1 MKHQNLQ
8 PWLDYFQMLQTYQLK
23 GFLEVHADKGEA
35 YITQPALHAMTEG
48 SDPEEQLKS
57 GAIFETARRIRT
69 YAAWLDAWK
78 AARGAARGE
87 EYLRQLFAVHV
98 VEDKHPH
105 DLIYT
110 ILLTQERKWWCP
122 WKLTECVEVVT
133 YEG

>member
-8 PWLDYFQMLQTYQLK
+8 PWLDYFQMLQTYQEK
-23 GFLEVHADKGEA
+23 GYLEVHADKGDA
-35 YITQPALHAMTEG
+35 YVTQPALHAMTEG

-69 YAAWLDAWK
+69 YAAWR
-78 AARGAARGE
+78 AAKGE
-87 EYLRQLFAVHV
+87 EYLRQLFVVHV

-110 ILLTQERKWWCP
+110 ILLTQKRKWWCP
-122 WKLTECVEVVT
+122 WKMSECVEVVT